1 MSDILTILIQ
11 ATALM
16 LALIA
21 LRPLLKRF
29 VSPRARCAL
38 WALPA
43 LRLIF
48 PFRIPSPI
56 SIMAPIE
63 PVSSGLSA
71 AASRPLETPSWLGSG
86 IGLEPSEL
94 PAVELAPDPLVA
106 APQSGISLS
115 AILLIIWLAGVL
127 VVGGIIIRQNLR
139 FHKMSLR
146 HAEKLGD
153 GWGLPV
159 YLLRNLPSPCL
170 AGVIRPRIYIN
181 ERTLVSDEVL
191 EMTILHETTHY
202 KRLDHIWGAVR
213 GMMLALFWF
222 HPLVWLCAEM
232 FRADCETAC
241 DAAATRGM
249 DHDRRMS
256 YGLALISLASR
267 MPAGSAGR
275 LVCLSTMGGSK
286 KLLKERINTLAKVKT
301 VRSAALI
308 ALMLA
313 AVLCFTMCTVPADDE
328 VSSTAPAAVPQTLA
342 EQNTVP
348 GTGSSSVAPKEPEA
362 QQELGYSP
370 ETVEDLAYFIELA
383 TLGQDFADMDEAR
396 KNEILLEYGDLLD
409 NYELISRESSDG
421 SFAYIV
427 GCYMGNEGESELLDM
442 WSLEMGAPDGW
453 AQILYTEAQ
462 SDTVEY
468 ALALN
473 ELPNAEVYQI
483 TKSRIHY
490 SRDNELI
497 FIEPLGGISLSTV
510 YSRYCYTP
518 NGREYIAD
526 AASRGIS
533 LTEMKGAYLEVYYIS
548 ESYGEVWERIALS
561 DAEYEAIKAEQ
572 LEELSPG
579 YGFSATLN
587 NGDESIY
594 FSENRGV
601 PPSALQLATEKC
613 GYKFATP
620 ENISELK
627 SARFECS
634 WLTDAITLSGEKLER
649 LEEILK
655 NAQFGYVGSC
665 GYGAKLILEME
676 NGEEM
681 VVFKGCDSCDTIVF
695 GSYGGY
701 FLGDEENIE
710 FWELFGL
717 DADFSHEPLEN

>member
-29 VSPRARCAL
+29 VSPGARCAL

-43 LRLIF
+43 LRLLF
-48 PFRIPSPI
+48 PFRIPSPV
-56 SIMAPIE
+56 SIMTPIE
-63 PVSSGLSA
+63 PVSSELSA
-71 AASRPLETPSWLGSG
+71 AVSRPLEAPSWLGSG
-86 IGLEPSEL
+86 IGLESSEL
-94 PAVELAPDPLVA
+94 PAVDAAPDALIG

-115 AILLIIWLAGVL
+115 NFLLLIWLVGAV
-127 VVGGIIIRQNLR
+127 VVGSIIVYQNLR
-139 FHKMSLR
+139 FHKTSLR
-146 HAEKLGD
+146 CAEKLGD

-159 YLLRNLPSPCL
+159 YLLKTLPSPCL
-170 AGVIRPRIYIN
+170 AGVIRPKIYIN
-181 ERTLVSDEVL
+181 ARTLVSDEVL

-213 GMMLALFWF
+213 GLMLTLFWF
-222 HPLVWLCAEM
+222 HPLVWLCSEL

-249 DHDRRMS
+249 DHDKRMS

-267 MPAGSAGR
+267 IPAGSAGR
-275 LVCLSTMGGSK
+275 LVCLSTMSSNK
-286 KLLKERINTLAKVKT
+286 RLLKERIRTLAKGKT
-301 VRSAALI
+301 FRSAALI

-313 AVLCFTMCTVPADDE
+313 AVLCFTMCTVPTGDE
-328 VSSTAPAAVPQTLA
+328 DSVSPPATTPQALAKQNAVPDT
-342 EQNTVP
+342 EN
-348 GTGSSSVAPKEPEA
+348 SVAAPEQSA
-362 QQELGYSP
+362 PQQESGFSSD
-370 ETVEDLAYFIELA
+370 TVEDLAYFMELA
-383 TLGQDFADMDEAR
+383 ALGQDFDDMDVAKR
-396 KNEILLEYGDLLD
+396 DGILTEYGELLD

-427 GCYMGNEGESELLDM
+427 GRYMGGDSNNELLDM
-442 WSLEMGAPDGW
+442 WNFEMGAPDGW

-462 SDTVEY
+462 SDAVEQ
-468 ALALN
+468 ALALS
-473 ELPNAEVYQI
+473 ELPEADVFQI

-497 FIEPLGGISLSTV
+497 FIEPVGAVSLNTV

-526 AASRGIS
+526 AASRGVS

-548 ESYGEVWERIALS
+548 ETYGEVSERIALS
-561 DAEYEAIKAEQ
+561 DAEYESIKAES
-572 LEELSPG
+572 LDRLSPG
-579 YGFSATLN
+579 YGFSATLK
-587 NGDESIY
+587 NGDESVY
-594 FSENRGV
+594 FSEYKGV
-601 PPSALQLATEKC
+601 PSTVLKLAVEKC
-613 GYKFATP
+613 DYKFATP
-620 ENISELK
+620 EDITKLK
-627 SARFECS
+627 AATFECS
-634 WLTDAITLSGEKLER
+634 WLNEAITLDGEKLER

-655 NAQFGYVGSC
+655 NAEFGYVGSC
-665 GYGAKLILEME
+665 GYGAKLTLEMD
-676 NGEEM
+676 NGEKI
-681 VVFKGCDSCDTIVF
+681 VVFKGSDCCDSIVF

-710 FWELFGL
+710 FWSLFGL
-717 DADFSHEPLEN
+717 DTDFTHNPL